1 MKKVFLMT
9 MAMLTLVSC
18 TIGNHSSSSYN
29 DASSNS
35 GLSSNENSSDSYF
48 SSISSEI
55 VSSGDSSSSE
65 ISSDEGLTLKSQSE
79 VLSILKSSPFSS
91 KIKTNDLIGLEKISD
106 VGVDKTRFDNEIL
119 YPVPNEGTVY
129 IAEDYGI
136 TQDSDANTGTLSL
149 LLKEIKSV
157 EGNKIIKFKKGVYYF
172 SGKVDIT
179 GISDLYLVGEEG
191 TEFVY
196 KGWTTYFEAKASKNV
211 HISNISFDMLYSP
224 TISGTIKSYNESD
237 TQSTIVLSIPDEF
250 DLTNSLY
257 TNWQGTTCSYMEC
270 YYDSLTGSYVPDR
283 NANLFYNSPTSSNNK
298 GVESATY
305 NSNTRELTIVLNY
318 SFPYCSYRTPKIGTN
333 VSFAYTMYENHG
345 LYFYQCENVY
355 LENVNVYV
363 SGGMGFRVDEGKNV
377 YLNRVNY
384 MNREGS
390 KRIMTCTADIIHTA
404 ALEGDLRITNSIL
417 EASHDDALN
426 IKSFYT
432 VVSSVSASAKEI
444 EVKQTQS
451 EVLIS
456 YEIGDTIDIYSKETM
471 GLVDTYTIT
480 DVYKSGSNYTL
491 TVDRRPKNVEIGQN
505 VGNVTKSTKME
516 LDNCIIR
523 NKRNRGI
530 LLQARNSSITNC
542 TFQNVVMGA
551 IQVLSVYDSF
561 REGIV
566 PQNITLNNNKFI
578 NNNADISV
586 FAYGASGGNHSV
598 PSTIKNVEISNN
610 YFYNGKGTN
619 INLLAVG
626 NCNVLN
632 NLFDYTELNTL
643 NIIYMKLSNSITLM
657 NNLLITPHTS
667 SINFLEDNGDVTDVK
682 NTNNVATKGAN

>member
-196 KGWTTYFEAKASKNV
+196 KGWTTYFEAKTSKNV

-404 ALEGDLRITNSIL
+404 ALEGDSRITNSIL

-632 NLFDYTELNTL
+632 NLFDYTELNTS

>member
-632 NLFDYTELNTL
+632 NLFDYTELNTS

>member
-1 MKKVFLMT
+1 MT

-283 NANLFYNSPTSSNNK
+283 IAYLFYNSPTSSNNK

-632 NLFDYTELNTL
+632 NLFDYTELNTS

>member
-65 ISSDEGLTLKSQSE
+65 ISSDEGLTLKSQNE

-91 KIKTNDLIGLEKISD
+91 KIKTNDLIGLGKISD

-318 SFPYCSYRTPKIGTN
+318 SFPYCNYRTPKIGTN

-451 EVLIS
+451 EVVIS

-586 FAYGASGGNHSV
+586 FAYGASGGNYSV

-632 NLFDYTELNTL
+632 NLFNYTELNTS

-657 NNLLITPHTS
+657 DNLLITPHTS

>member
-1 MKKVFLMT
+1 MT

-18 TIGNHSSSSYN
+18 TIGNHSGSSYN

-610 YFYNGKGTN
+610 YFYNGKGSN

-632 NLFDYTELNTL
+632 NLFDYTELNTS

>member
-1 MKKVFLMT
+1 MT

-632 NLFDYTELNTL
+632 NLFDYTELNTS

>member
-179 GISDLYLVGEEG
+179 GISDLYLVGVEG
-191 TEFVY
+191 TDFVY

-632 NLFDYTELNTL
+632 NLFDYTELNTS

>member
-1 MKKVFLMT
+1 MT

-224 TISGTIKSYNESD
+224 TISGTIKSYKESN

-632 NLFDYTELNTL
+632 NLFDYTELNTS

>member
-48 SSISSEI
+48 SSVSSEI

-91 KIKTNDLIGLEKISD
+91 KIKTNDTIGLEKISD

-451 EVLIS
+451 EVVIS

-578 NNNADISV
+578 NNYADISV
-586 FAYGASGGNHSV
+586 FAYGASGGNYSV

-632 NLFDYTELNTL
+632 NLFNYTELNTS

-667 SINFLEDNGDVTDVK
+667 SINFIEDNGDVTDVK

>member
-1 MKKVFLMT
+1 MT

-257 TNWQGTTCSYMEC
+257 TNWQGTTCSYLEC
-270 YYDSLTGSYVPDR
+270 YFDSLTGSYVPDR

-333 VSFAYTMYENHG
+333 VSFAYTMYEKHG

-632 NLFDYTELNTL
+632 NLFDYTELNTS